1 VNAFSVTCP
10 TPEAAILIVAG
21 DWSIHNDQPSA
32 AELDRL
38 LVSGTR
44 IRRMSF
50 ESRGLGRWDSA
61 LLSFLFAA
69 TARCRERGITT
80 ELSELPDDVRRLLD
94 LASSEAAH
102 VSLDAGRRTESL
114 VARTGAAVIR
124 RTNAF
129 LAFVA
134 FLGDSVFAVYRALRR
149 RARFR
154 GIDLGLTIEQCGA
167 DALPIVSIISLL
179 VGMIFSFVGAVQLK
193 QFGADIY
200 DANLVAVA
208 MAREMAA
215 VMTGV
220 VLAGRTGAAFAAQ
233 IGAMQGNEEVDA
245 LSTLGIS
252 PIEFLVVPRL
262 LALIL
267 MMPLLFI
274 YATAVGIFGGFVV
287 AISILDVTPAA
298 YLLRTQ
304 QALRLTDLD
313 IGLVKSAIFGALVAI
328 TGCLCGIRCGR
339 SAEAVGAATT
349 SAVVYGILAII
360 IADAV
365 FAVILNILGL

>member
-1 VNAFSVTCP
+1 MNAFSVTCP
-10 TPEAAILIVAG
+10 TPEAAILSVAG
-21 DWSIHNDQPSA
+21 DWSIHDNQPSA
-32 AELDRL
+32 VELDRL
-38 LVSGTR
+38 LEPGSSV
-44 IRRMSF
+44 RRVTF
-50 ESRGLGRWDSA
+50 EGRALGRRDTA
-61 LLSFLFAA
+61 LLSYLFAA
-69 TARCRERGITT
+69 AERCREREVTA
-80 ELSELPDDVRRLLD
+80 ELSGLPGDVRRLLD
-94 LASSEAAH
+94 LASSGEAHAGH
-102 VSLDAGRRTESL
+102 DAARRREPF
-114 VARTGAAVIR
+114 VMRTGVAAIR
-124 RTNAF
+124 QTKAF
-129 LAFVA
+129 LGFLA
-134 FLGDSVFAVYRALRR
+134 FLGDSVIAVYRALRH

-154 GIDLGLTIEQCGA
+154 GVDFGLAIQQCGA
-167 DALPIVSIISLL
+167 GALPIVSVISLL

-215 VMTGV
+215 VMTAV

-252 PIEFLVVPRL
+252 PIEFLVLPRL
-262 LALIL
+262 LALML
-267 MMPLLFI
+267 MMPLLCV

-287 AISILDVTPAA
+287 AISTLDVTPTA

-304 QALRLTDLD
+304 EALRLTDLD
-313 IGLVKSAIFGALVAI
+313 IGLVKSAVFGALVAI

-365 FAVILNILGL
+365 FAVVLNIVGL

>member
-1 VNAFSVTCP
+1 MRTGV
-10 TPEAAILIVAG
+10 AAIR
-21 DWSIHNDQPSA
+21 Q
-32 AELDRL
+32 
-38 LVSGTR
+38 TK
-44 IRRMSF
+44 
-50 ESRGLGRWDSA
+50 
-61 LLSFLFAA
+61 
-69 TARCRERGITT
+69 
-80 ELSELPDDVRRLLD
+80 
-94 LASSEAAH
+94 
-102 VSLDAGRRTESL
+102 
-114 VARTGAAVIR
+114 
-124 RTNAF
+124 AF
-129 LAFVA
+129 LGFLA
-134 FLGDSVFAVYRALRR
+134 FLGDSVIAVYRALRH

-154 GIDLGLTIEQCGA
+154 GVDFGLAIQQCGA
-167 DALPIVSIISLL
+167 GALPIVSVISLL

-215 VMTGV
+215 VMTAV

-252 PIEFLVVPRL
+252 PIEFLVLPRL
-262 LALIL
+262 LALML
-267 MMPLLFI
+267 MMPLLCV

-287 AISILDVTPAA
+287 AISTLDVTPTA

-304 QALRLTDLD
+304 EALRLTDLD
-313 IGLVKSAIFGALVAI
+313 IGLVKSAVFGALVAI

-365 FAVILNILGL
+365 FAVVLNIVGL